1 MYGRKLKSRLDLMFP
16 VVNKDKNAL
25 ENIVVLRNFREGERV
40 AVREYLDKKTKWRF
54 GNVIRKLGK
63 LHYEVKLDNGKI
75 WKRHVNQIKRIGN
88 KINDKMRLCEV
99 DQNGPIDNNDDSD
112 SDSSRPRSKDLQ
124 TNESEEG
131 QSAEAN
137 VPHQTVLPN
146 TNVITNER
154 PNADTEGRPQ
164 RNRRPPE
171 RYGNYLALF

>member
-1 MYGRKLKSRLDLMFP
+1 
-16 VVNKDKNAL
+16 
-25 ENIVVLRNFREGERV
+25 
-40 AVREYLDKKTKWRF
+40 
-54 GNVIRKLGK
+54 
-63 LHYEVKLDNGKI
+63 
-75 WKRHVNQIKRIGN
+75 
-88 KINDKMRLCEV
+88 MRLCEV

-171 RYGNYLALF
+171 RYGNYLL